1 MKKIYI
7 IVKVIAEEAVKNA
20 ETMVVTFDN
29 EEEALQRF
37 NAEVE
42 LMKEDKEA
50 HGGKFDVSGKDAWYD
65 NDEAGF
71 YSHIQLR
78 TTEIGKTDWFGF

>member
-1 MKKIYI
+1 MKLYM
-7 IVKVIAEEAVKNA
+7 IVKVTAEEAAKNA
-20 ETMVVTFDN
+20 ETMVVTFEN

-37 NAEVE
+37 NSEVE
-42 LMKEDKEA
+42 LMKEDKDV
-50 HGGKFDVSGKDAWYD
+50 HGGKMAVSAKDAWYD

-78 TTEIGKTDWFGF
+78 TTEVGKIDWFGF